1 MEHDFYVGIG
11 LAIVLTY
18 LVKTQGPAYTA
29 EYVIVIIKHPVNTN
43 VINMI
48 NSFSILGIALKNPSL
63 RINKQLDEEEAALK
77 AIRQDEIDACLAS
90 VPFHIIIFC
99 FYHHSDVL

>member
-1 MEHDFYVGIG
+1 
-11 LAIVLTY
+11 
-18 LVKTQGPAYTA
+18 
-29 EYVIVIIKHPVNTN
+29 
-43 VINMI
+43 MI

-99 FYHHSDVL
+99 FITILMS